1 MSFLR
6 ALRPTLIDR
15 YVFREVTPPTG
26 LGLLLFTF
34 VLLLQQIT
42 LLTGALISNSA
53 PPGTIARVFLY
64 LLPSMLSLTIPM
76 AFLLGVLLAF
86 GRLAADSEIVA
97 LRATGVSP
105 LRLLRPVMAGAALTG
120 VLTFWIMAVALPTAN
135 QAYRE
140 IMFSLVINKART
152 SIRPRVFTDDLLR
165 DRTMT
170 LYVSDIPSDT
180 GEWKDV
186 FIHDVRE
193 PRNPRV
199 ILARA
204 GRLVMDEGARS
215 LEMHLEHGVVHA
227 CDPGRPEAYD
237 QQRFRTFDLPLP
249 FEDFFPQQVT
259 LAKGGREMTLGE
271 LSQNI
276 RELREKGMGDKALGF
291 EVERHKKF
299 AIPFACIVFGLLAL
313 GLSLGARK
321 EARSAAYLV
330 SIAVI
335 FVYYV
340 FIRLGQQAGDTGL
353 VPPGVAMWSANV
365 FFGAIAVALLVLND
379 RAAAFDPLD
388 PSHYTA
394 WLPRVRRAPLPAPA
408 ARLLAAPFRRRV
420 PAVVVR
426 VPRLSL
432 GFPSILDRYV
442 ALQYLGHMVL
452 VGAAFWA
459 LFILAHFLDLFDDI
473 QQHKVRGK
481 VVMHF
486 YVFYTPEVIHLIAPV
501 AVLVATL
508 ATFGI
513 LSRRNEI
520 TTMKAGG
527 ISLYRATVPAVAMGL
542 AMSASVFAMG
552 EFLLPQTNL
561 VADQDMNVI
570 KGKPPRSSNYLDRRW
585 MLGSDGRLYNY
596 DYALPGPG
604 TQGMTLFG
612 LTVYDIDTRLGDLRD
627 RLYASRAEWQADQGA
642 YDLQRGWHRGFGSR
656 PYFKPFAEAR
666 TRELEPPSY
675 FRQEERGPDTFRFGQ
690 LRDHIARLE
699 ALGLDVVRLRVQLH
713 RKPAFPMV
721 AVVMTLIAIPFSF
734 VVGRRGALYGI
745 FLSILIAIAYH
756 SCLAIF
762 EALGN
767 NALLPAILAAW
778 APNLIFGAA
787 GLYLMLTLET

>member
-1 MSFLR
+1 MRLFR
-6 ALRPTLIDR
+6 ALRPTIIDR
-15 YVFREVTPPTG
+15 YVLREITPPTL

-34 VLLLQQIT
+34 ILLLQQIT
-42 LLTGALISNSA
+42 ILTGALISKSA
-53 PPGTIARVFLY
+53 PPATIVRVFVY
-64 LLPSMLSLTIPM
+64 LLPSMLSVTVPM

-105 LRLLRPVMAGAALTG
+105 SRLLRPVVAGSLVTG
-120 VLTFWIMAVALPTAN
+120 ALTFWIMAVALPAAN

-140 IMFSLVINKART
+140 IMFSLVLSRART
-152 SIRPRVFTDDLLR
+152 SVKPRVFTDDLLR

-186 FIHDVRE
+186 FIHDARD

-199 ILARA
+199 ILART
-204 GRLVMDEGARS
+204 GHLVIDEGARS
-215 LEMHLEHGVVHA
+215 LEMHLERGVLHA
-227 CDPGRPEAYD
+227 CDPAKPEAYD

-249 FEDFFPQQVT
+249 FDDFFPQQVT
-259 LAKGGREMTLGE
+259 LAKGGREMTLAE
-271 LSQNI
+271 LTQRI
-276 RELREKGMGDKALGF
+276 DELRAKGEDKRALSF
-291 EVERHKKF
+291 MVERHKKF
-299 AIPFACIVFGLLAL
+299 AIPFACVVFGLLGL

-321 EARSAAYLV
+321 EARSAAFGL
-330 SIAVI
+330 SIVVI

-340 FIRLGQQAGDTGL
+340 FIRLGQQAGDTGM
-353 VPPGVAMWSANV
+353 VAPWIAIWAANILL
-365 FFGAIAVALLVLND
+365 GAVALVLLVMNH

-388 PSHYTA
+388 PGNYTA
-394 WLPRVRRAPLPAPA
+394 WIPRMRRKPGSGPSRPAGPPA
-408 ARLLAAPFRRRV
+408 RGRA

-426 VPRLSL
+426 VPRLAL

-442 ALQYLGHMVL
+442 AVQYLGHLFMIGV
-452 VGAAFWA
+452 AFWA
-459 LFILAHFLDLFDDI
+459 LFVLAHFLDLFDDI
-473 QQHKVRGK
+473 QQHKVHGK
-481 VVMHF
+481 VVFHF
-486 YVFYTPEVIHLIAPV
+486 YAFFTPEVVHLIAPV

-520 TTMKAGG
+520 TAMKAGG
-527 ISLYRATVPAVAMGL
+527 ISLYRATVPAIALGM
-542 AMSASVFAMG
+542 AISASLFAMA
-552 EFLLPQTNL
+552 EFVLPQTNL
-561 VADQDMNVI
+561 IQEQDLNII

-585 MLGSDGRLYNY
+585 MLGSDGRFYNY

-604 TQGMTLFG
+604 TQGVTLFG
-612 LTVYDIDTRLGDLRD
+612 LTVYDVDPKAGDLRD
-627 RLYASRAEWQADQGA
+627 RLYAARAEWQADQGA
-642 YDLQRGWHRGFGSR
+642 YDLERGWRRGFGSR
-656 PYFKPFAEAR
+656 SYYKPFSEVR

-675 FRQEERGPDTFRFGQ
+675 FRQEERSPDTFRFGQ

-767 NALLPAILAAW
+767 NALLPAVLAAW
-778 APNLIFGAA
+778 APNLLFGAA
-787 GLYLMLTLET
+787 GLYMMLTLET